1 MSNTYILLLS
11 ILKTYRLQLS
21 MKAATAAENICPLF
35 PDKRRPVFN
44 GRRKRHKGH
53 ILRAFWTALLP
64 VPHKLHKP
72 AGKGR
77 LREME
82 KFWRRLFSLQQKL

>member
-21 MKAATAAENICPLF
+21 MKAATAAENIRPLF
-35 PDKRRPVFN
+35 PDKHSSVFN

-53 ILRAFWTALLP
+53 AFLCKLDMPSAPFEQLCSQFL
-64 VPHKLHKP
+64 HKLHKP

-82 KFWRRLFSLQQKL
+82 KF

>member
-35 PDKRRPVFN
+35 PDKHRPVFN
-44 GRRKRHKGH
+44 GRRKRHKGQAS
-53 ILRAFWTALLP
+53 LCKPDMRSAPFEQLCSQFLL
-64 VPHKLHKP
+64 KLHKP
-72 AGKGR
+72 AGHGW
-77 LREME
+77 LSEME
-82 KFWRRLFSLQQKL
+82 KF

>member
-1 MSNTYILLLS
+1 MYNTYILLLS

-21 MKAATAAENICPLF
+21 MKAATAAENICP
-35 PDKRRPVFN
+35 VFRTSTVPFSMGAESVTN
-44 GRRKRHKGH
+44 V
-53 ILRAFWTALLP
+53 ISSAPFEQLCSQFLL
-64 VPHKLHKP
+64 KLHKP

-82 KFWRRLFSLQQKL
+82 KF

>member
-35 PDKRRPVFN
+35 RTNTVPFLMGAESVTKVISSAPFEQ
-44 GRRKRHKGH
+44 
-53 ILRAFWTALLP
+53 LCSQFLL
-64 VPHKLHKP
+64 KLHKP

-82 KFWRRLFSLQQKL
+82 KF